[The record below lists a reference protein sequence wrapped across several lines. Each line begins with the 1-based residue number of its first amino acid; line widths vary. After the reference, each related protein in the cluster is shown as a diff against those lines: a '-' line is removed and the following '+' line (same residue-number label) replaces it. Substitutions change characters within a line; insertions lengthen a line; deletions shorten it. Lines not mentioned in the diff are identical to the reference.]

1 MEGLA
6 TAARAGVTAFVAEFM
21 DSTGARCHG
30 PLSEVWATP
39 FERVAPVRSFPS
51 FRGQVNFTGLY
62 YAATMD
68 AHVGFESWL
77 ERDVAMTLDFDPE
90 VVAFASQPFWLS
102 WAEDGEEHRHSPDF
116 FARLADGTGM
126 VIDVRPDDRIEP
138 EDARAFAATERA
150 CAQVGWAFQRTAG
163 PGPVFAENL
172 RWLAGYRHERYTRS
186 DVSDRLLEVFAA
198 PKPLMTG
205 AVEAGDPLGVLPVL
219 YHLLWQQVLVTDL
232 DEALLGGGSV
242 VNVNTAGRSR

>member
-6 TAARAGVTAFVAEFM
+6 TAARAGVTAFVAEFV

-102 WAEDGEEHRHSPDF
+102 WAEDGKERRHPPDF
-116 FARLADGTGM
+116 FARLADGTGL
-126 VIDVRPDDRIEP
+126 V
-138 EDARAFAATERA
+138 
-150 CAQVGWAFQRTAG
+150 
-163 PGPVFAENL
+163 PVFAENL
-172 RWLAGYRHERYTRS
+172 RWLAGTGTS
-186 DVSDRLLEVFAA
+186 VTPAA
-198 PKPLMTG
+198 M
-205 AVEAGDPLGVLPVL
+205 
-219 YHLLWQQVLVTDL
+219 
-232 DEALLGGGSV
+232 
-242 VNVNTAGRSR
+242 

>member
-1 MEGLA
+1 
-6 TAARAGVTAFVAEFM
+6 
-21 DSTGARCHG
+21 
-30 PLSEVWATP
+30 
-39 FERVAPVRSFPS
+39 
-51 FRGQVNFTGLY
+51 
-62 YAATMD
+62 
-68 AHVGFESWL
+68 
-77 ERDVAMTLDFDPE
+77 MTLDFDPE
-90 VVAFASQPFWLS
+90 VVAFASQPFCLS
-102 WAEDGEEHRHSPDF
+102 WAEDGEEHRHPPDF
-116 FARLADGTGM
+116 FARLADGTGL

-163 PGPVFAENL
+163 PRPVFAENL
-172 RWLAGYRHERYTRS
+172 RWLAGYRHQRCTRS

-232 DEALLGGGSV
+232 EEALLGGSSV
-242 VNVNTAGRSR
+242 VNVNPAGRSR

>member
-39 FERVAPVRSFPS
+39 FERVAPVRSIPS

-116 FARLADGTGM
+116 FARLADGT
-126 VIDVRPDDRIEP
+126 
-138 EDARAFAATERA
+138 
-150 CAQVGWAFQRTAG
+150 
-163 PGPVFAENL
+163 
-172 RWLAGYRHERYTRS
+172 AGYGAAYRPGADRVVCTSVTRASQPSPLVLRHG
-186 DVSDRLLEVFAA
+186 
-198 PKPLMTG
+198 P
-205 AVEAGDPLGVLPVL
+205 DP
-219 YHLLWQQVLVTDL
+219 W
-232 DEALLGGGSV
+232 
-242 VNVNTAGRSR
+242 